1 MKNQLLENRKVW
13 LIAGVLIG
21 LAIANYWPHEQAMA
35 ITTDRSEKFAMLTV
49 PAANDTEAVFVLD
62 FLTGRLTGAVF
73 DRQAKGFVAFYYRN
87 LAEDFQADVNL
98 TPTYAIVQG
107 AAPFRSRSGA
117 QIAPSAIYVSELS
130 SGKVNAYGIPYKNFT
145 RLQEAPISL
154 VPVTSFS
161 FRAAAQSE

>member
-1 MKNQLLENRKVW
+1 MKNQLLESRRVW
-13 LIAGVLIG
+13 LIAGVVIG

-35 ITTDRSEKFAMLTV
+35 ISTDRSEKFAMMTV

-62 FLTGRLTGAVF
+62 FLTGRLTGAVL
-73 DRQAKGFVAFYYRN
+73 DRQAKGFVAYYYRN

-107 AAPFRSRSGA
+107 AAPFRSRSGS

-130 SGKVNAYGIPYKNFT
+130 SGKVNAYAMPYQNFT
-145 RLQEAPISL
+145 RVQETPIAL
-154 VPVTSFS
+154 IPVTSFP
-161 FRAAAQSE
+161 FRAAAQTE